1 MEIFKDKLR
10 HQDIT
15 ERLSIRRMREMAEA
29 EIRFLEKREK
39 QREAVMREN
48 EARQALEEA
57 RRAAAARRK

>member
-48 EARQALEEA
+48 EARQALDEA

>member
-1 MEIFKDKLR
+1 MEIFKDKLT